1 MQALLD
7 SLPSSLLK
15 IGILF
20 SGQGSNMQNLIE
32 TLHLKPLMR
41 LQNNQPLI
49 LKVEICAT
57 NNPKAM
63 GIKRCKQLN
72 MPCVV
77 CSNEEE
83 LFEILYPCH
92 LVCLAGFNQILS
104 PKFLERFLTI
114 NIHPSFLPEHKGK
127 DAIKRSFL
135 SQKGTG
141 VSVHFVEEKVD
152 SGPII
157 LQEAL
162 EVKKEESLEDFE
174 KRVHTLEY
182 QLYPQA
188 LLKALELRFLT

>member
-20 SGQGSNMQNLIE
+20 SGEGSNMQNLIE
-32 TLHLKPLMR
+32 TLHLKSFMR
-41 LQNNQPLI
+41 LQNNQPII
-49 LKVEICAT
+49 LNVELCAT

-72 MPCVV
+72 MPCVL

-83 LFEILYPCH
+83 FLQVLYPCH
-92 LVCLAGFNQILS
+92 LICLAGFNQIVS
-104 PKFLERFLTI
+104 SKFLERFFTI

-127 DAIKRSFL
+127 EAIKRSFA
-135 SQKGTG
+135 SQKGMG
-141 VSVHFVEEKVD
+141 VSVHFVEEEVD

-162 EVKKEESLEDFE
+162 EVKEKESLEDF
-174 KRVHTLEY
+174 KARVHTLEY
-182 QLYPQA
+182 ELYPKA
-188 LLKALELRFLT
+188 LLKVLGLYSLA